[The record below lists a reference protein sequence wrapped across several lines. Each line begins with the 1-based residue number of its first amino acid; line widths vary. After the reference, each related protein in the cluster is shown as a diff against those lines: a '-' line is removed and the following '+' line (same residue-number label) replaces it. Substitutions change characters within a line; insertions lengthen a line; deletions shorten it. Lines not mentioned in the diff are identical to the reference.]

1 MEYSGLE
8 RSPPDLAVCP
18 RALAALLAFLELAG
32 MFVAVFLAHDK
43 NVNAM
48 WGSEVIGYTWSTSG
62 TMETR
67 RVEAAGGCGPGGAG
81 G

>member
-48 WGSEVIGYTWSTSG
+48 WESEVLGYTWSTSG
-62 TMETR
+62 TT
-67 RVEAAGGCGPGGAG
+67 
-81 G
+81 